1 MELSRKA
8 SQLMDQPD
16 HIGKTEARGGTTPG
30 VARYVLIFGLLLVLI
45 AFVTILIIYM
55 R

>member
-1 MELSRKA
+1 
-8 SQLMDQPD
+8 MDQHPD
-16 HIGKTEARGGTTPG
+16 HLGKTEARAGTTPG

-45 AFVTILIIYM
+45 AFITILVIYM

>member
-1 MELSRKA
+1 MNDAPE
-8 SQLMDQPD
+8 Q

-45 AFVTILIIYM
+45 AFIVILAFYM
-55 R
+55 RG

>member
-1 MELSRKA
+1 
-8 SQLMDQPD
+8 MDQSPD
-16 HIGKTEARGGTTPG
+16 HLGKTEARAGTTPG

-45 AFVTILIIYM
+45 AFITILVIYM

>member
-1 MELSRKA
+1 
-8 SQLMDQPD
+8 MDQSPD
-16 HIGKTEARGGTTPG
+16 HIGKTEARAGTTPG

-45 AFVTILIIYM
+45 AFITILVIYM